1 MRSSFG
7 ADSCPSGQRLT
18 RLLRLLI
25 LNHRSIHIGIAIFLC
40 YFGGTA
46 IREGAGMLVHG
57 LLGKAA
63 GTVVTGL
70 VGVSAY
76 EVVRKALA
84 KAPLHDAA
92 VTATEWGLRGT
103 RRAEEAAE
111 SARLKVA
118 DVVAE
123 ARERI
128 GEEAQPP
135 AIGNHDHEH

>member
-1 MRSSFG
+1 VTG
-7 ADSCPSGQRLT
+7 EVGDAGEAQY
-18 RLLRLLI
+18 I
-25 LNHRSIHIGIAIFLC
+25 LVSQYF
-40 YFGGTA
+40 YVKFGGTA
-46 IREGAGMLVHG
+46 AWEDVAMLVHG

-111 SARLKVA
+111 SARLKMA

>member
-1 MRSSFG
+1 M
-7 ADSCPSGQRLT
+7 A
-18 RLLRLLI
+18 
-25 LNHRSIHIGIAIFLC
+25 
-40 YFGGTA
+40 
-46 IREGAGMLVHG
+46 VHG
-57 LLGKAA
+57 LLAKAA

-76 EVVRKALA
+76 EALRKAL
-84 KAPLHDAA
+84 KTAPVHEAA

-111 SARLKVA
+111 SARLKLA

-128 GEEAQPP
+128 GEEAPPP
-135 AIGNHDHEH
+135 AIGNHDQHGH

>member
-1 MRSSFG
+1 M
-7 ADSCPSGQRLT
+7 
-18 RLLRLLI
+18 
-25 LNHRSIHIGIAIFLC
+25 
-40 YFGGTA
+40 GGRVA
-46 IREGAGMLVHG
+46 MVVSG

-76 EVVRKALA
+76 EIVRKALA

-92 VTATEWGLRGT
+92 VTATEWSLRGSG
-103 RRAEEAAE
+103 RPEKPAE
-111 SARLKVA
+111 SARRKLA

-123 ARERI
+123 ARDRI

-135 AIGNHDHEH
+135 AIGDHDHDHDH

>member
-1 MRSSFG
+1 M
-7 ADSCPSGQRLT
+7 
-18 RLLRLLI
+18 
-25 LNHRSIHIGIAIFLC
+25 
-40 YFGGTA
+40 
-46 IREGAGMLVHG
+46 EMLVHG

-84 KAPLHDAA
+84 KAPLHGAA

-111 SARLKVA
+111 SARLKLA

-123 ARERI
+123 ARERV

>member
-1 MRSSFG
+1 MVL
-7 ADSCPSGQRLT
+7 SG
-18 RLLRLLI
+18 LI
-25 LNHRSIHIGIAIFLC
+25 
-40 YFGGTA
+40 
-46 IREGAGMLVHG
+46 
-57 LLGKAA
+57 GKAA

-76 EVVRKALA
+76 ELVRRGLT
-84 KAPLHDAA
+84 KAPVHEAA
-92 VTATEWGLRGT
+92 VSATEWSLRGT

-111 SARLKVA
+111 SARLKLA

-135 AIGNHDHEH
+135 AIGDLDHDHEH

>member
-1 MRSSFG
+1 
-7 ADSCPSGQRLT
+7 
-18 RLLRLLI
+18 
-25 LNHRSIHIGIAIFLC
+25 
-40 YFGGTA
+40 
-46 IREGAGMLVHG
+46 MLVHG

-76 EVVRKALA
+76 EALRKALGSD
-84 KAPLHDAA
+84 PVHRAA
-92 VTATEWGLRGT
+92 VTTTELGLRGT
-103 RRAEEAAE
+103 RRAEQAAE
-111 SARLKVA
+111 SARLKFA

-128 GEEAQPP
+128 GEEAPPP

>member
-1 MRSSFG
+1 MLASWEAMITGRRG
-7 ADSCPSGQRLT
+7 MT
-18 RLLRLLI
+18 
-25 LNHRSIHIGIAIFLC
+25 
-40 YFGGTA
+40 GGRFA
-46 IREGAGMLVHG
+46 MLVHG
-57 LLGKAA
+57 LLAKAA

-76 EVVRKALA
+76 EVVRKTLA

-111 SARLKVA
+111 SARLKLA

-128 GEEAQPP
+128 GDGAQPP
-135 AIGNHDHEH
+135 ALGDHDPEH

>member
-1 MRSSFG
+1 MVV
-7 ADSCPSGQRLT
+7 Q
-18 RLLRLLI
+18 
-25 LNHRSIHIGIAIFLC
+25 
-40 YFGGTA
+40 
-46 IREGAGMLVHG
+46 G

-63 GTVVTGL
+63 GTVFTGL

-84 KAPLHDAA
+84 KAPLHDVA

-111 SARLKVA
+111 STRLKVA

-135 AIGNHDHEH
+135 AIGEHEHDHEH

>member
-1 MRSSFG
+1 MVVES
-7 ADSCPSGQRLT
+7 
-18 RLLRLLI
+18 
-25 LNHRSIHIGIAIFLC
+25 
-40 YFGGTA
+40 
-46 IREGAGMLVHG
+46 REPDRDGRMFRDDCAGSMIMGG
-57 LLGKAA
+57 LLAKAA

-76 EVVRKALA
+76 EVLRKAVA
-84 KAPLHDAA
+84 KAPLHAAA

-111 SARLKVA
+111 SARLKVS

-135 AIGNHDHEH
+135 AVGEHDHDHEH

>member
-1 MRSSFG
+1 MVV
-7 ADSCPSGQRLT
+7 Q
-18 RLLRLLI
+18 
-25 LNHRSIHIGIAIFLC
+25 
-40 YFGGTA
+40 
-46 IREGAGMLVHG
+46 G

-76 EVVRKALA
+76 EIVRKALA
-84 KAPLHDAA
+84 KAPLHGAAA

-111 SARLKVA
+111 SARLKLA

-123 ARERI
+123 ARERV

-135 AIGNHDHEH
+135 AIGDHDHEH

>member
-1 MRSSFG
+1 
-7 ADSCPSGQRLT
+7 
-18 RLLRLLI
+18 LI
-25 LNHRSIHIGIAIFLC
+25 SQYVDVIVVES
-40 YFGGTA
+40 
-46 IREGAGMLVHG
+46 RELDRVGRMFAMVVQG

-63 GTVVTGL
+63 GTVFTGL

-92 VTATEWGLRGT
+92 VTATGWGLRGT

-135 AIGNHDHEH
+135 AIGEHEHDHEH

>member
-1 MRSSFG
+1 M
-7 ADSCPSGQRLT
+7 
-18 RLLRLLI
+18 LRLLVP
-25 LNHRSIHIGIAIFLC
+25 NRRSIHVGIAILLC
-40 YFGGTA
+40 YVGETA
-46 IREGAGMLVHG
+46 IWEGVGMLVHG